1 MQSRVVRPL
10 AVAFLVG
17 AIAACGE
24 RSEAQVEERVLEM
37 TEELA
42 PKVERAVGLPFK
54 VPPAVAVRSREQV
67 RAYMARK
74 MEEDMPPEQL
84 DGMTVAYRLFGLL
97 PDTLD
102 LRELLVSLYTEQV
115 VGYYDPD
122 STTLYVVAGADPLV
136 LKLTLAHELV
146 HVLQGQ
152 YMTLDTMLEPDRDGD
167 RRMAAQAVLEGQA
180 TIASLMVLMPDRG
193 FEDIPN
199 FSETYRQAIKQQHAQ
214 MPVFNSAPLIVR
226 ESIVFPYLE
235 GADFVRWFQK
245 EYGEVQPFDAHMP
258 QSTEQILHPERYR
271 ERDQPIALRLVG
283 TESVTHTDGLG
294 EFETR
299 ILLTTLSGSESV
311 GRAGALY
318 WGGDRYAVYEA
329 GNGEH
334 ALVWWTAWDTAK
346 AADRFATLLDRNWPK
361 HDTTGRVAILVREPV
376 GGRPGVRLVDAP
388 ESWNGW
394 DTMPRVER
402 K

>member
-1 MQSRVVRPL
+1 VRPL
-10 AVAFLVG
+10 AVGLLLFA
-17 AIAACGE
+17 AAACGE
-24 RSEAQVEERVLEM
+24 RSEAQVETRVAEM
-37 TEELA
+37 TEELT
-42 PKVERAVGLPFK
+42 PKIERAIGLPFK
-54 VPPAVAVRSREQV
+54 VPPVVAVRTREQV
-67 RAYMARK
+67 RAYMSRK
-74 MEEDMPPEQL
+74 MDEDMPPEQL

-97 PDTLD
+97 HDTLD

-122 STTLYVVAGADPLV
+122 STMLYVVAGADPLV

-152 YMTLDTMLEPDRDGD
+152 YMTLDTLLEPGRDGD

-180 TIASLMVLMPDRG
+180 TIASLVVLMPDRG
-193 FEDIPN
+193 FEKIPN
-199 FSETYRQAIKQQHAQ
+199 FSETYRQAIKEQHAQ

-235 GADFVRWFQK
+235 GADFVRWFQ
-245 EYGEVQPFDAHMP
+245 EEHGEIQPFDARMP

-271 ERDQPIALRLVG
+271 EQDEPIALIL
-283 TESVTHTDGLG
+283 TDSEPVTHTDGLG

-299 ILLTTLSGSESV
+299 VLLTSLTGSESV
-311 GRAGALY
+311 GRAGALS

-329 GNGEH
+329 GDGEH
-334 ALVWWTAWDTAK
+334 ALVWWTAWDTSK
-346 AADRFATLLDRNWPK
+346 AADRFATLLDRYWPTDDSA
-361 HDTTGRVAILVREPV
+361 HRRMLIEREPV

-388 ESWNGW
+388 DGWSGW
-394 DTMPRVER
+394 DAMPRVER
-402 K
+402 R

>member
-1 MQSRVVRPL
+1 MRL
-10 AVAFLVG
+10 AAIGLLVL
-17 AIAACGE
+17 AAAACGE
-24 RSEAQVEERVLEM
+24 RSEAQVEEQVAAL
-37 TEELA
+37 TEELT

-54 VPPAVAVRSREQV
+54 TSPAVAVRTRDQV

-74 MEEDMPPEQL
+74 MDHDMPPEL
-84 DGMTVAYRLFGLL
+84 LHGMTVAYRLFGLL

-102 LRELLVSLYTEQV
+102 LRTLLVALYTEQV

-122 STTLYVVAGADPLV
+122 STRLYVVDGADPLV

-152 YMTLDTMLEPDRDGD
+152 YLRLDTLLEPGREGD

-180 TIASLMVLMPDRG
+180 TLASLLILMPDRG
-193 FEDIPN
+193 FEDIPD
-199 FSETYRQAIKQQHAQ
+199 FSETYRQAIEQQHAQ
-214 MPVFNSAPLIVR
+214 MPVFSSAPLIVR

-235 GADFVRWFQK
+235 GANFVRWFQR
-245 EYGEVQPFDAHMP
+245 EHGDLQPYDGRMP

-271 ERDQPIALRLVG
+271 ENDQPVSLRLV
-283 TESVTHTDGLG
+283 ESGPIVHSDGLG

-299 ILLTTLSGSESV
+299 ILMTSLTGSTSV
-311 GRAGALY
+311 GRAGALA
-318 WGGDRYAVYEA
+318 WAGDRYAVYEA
-329 GNGEH
+329 VDGEH

-346 AADRFATLLDRNWPK
+346 AADRFATLLRRYWPEPETSDRK
-361 HDTTGRVAILVREPV
+361 SVVEREPV

-388 ESWNGW
+388 ADWRGW
-394 DTMPRVER
+394 RAMPRVER
-402 K
+402 R

>member
-1 MQSRVVRPL
+1 MRPL
-10 AVAFLVG
+10 TIGFLVL
-17 AIAACGE
+17 ASAACGE
-24 RSEAQVEERVLEM
+24 RSEAQVEGRVLEM
-37 TEELA
+37 TEELT

-54 VPPAVAVRSREQV
+54 VPPVVAVRTREQV
-67 RAYMARK
+67 RTYMARK
-74 MEEDMPPEQL
+74 MDDDMPPEQL

-115 VGYYDPD
+115 VGYHDPD

-152 YMTLDTMLEPDRDGD
+152 YMTLDTLLDMSRDGD

-180 TIASLMVLMPDRG
+180 TLASLVVLMPDRG
-193 FEDIPN
+193 FEDIPD

-235 GADFVRWFQK
+235 GANFVRWFQQ
-245 EYGEVQPFDAHMP
+245 EHGEVQPFDSRMP

-271 ERDQPIALRLVG
+271 ENDQPVALRLADRG
-283 TESVTHTDGLG
+283 PVTHTDGLG
-294 EFETR
+294 EFEIR
-299 ILLTTLSGSESV
+299 VLLTSLTGRESV
-311 GRAGALY
+311 GRAGALA
-318 WGGDRYAVYEA
+318 WGGDRYAVYQA

-346 AADRFATLLDRNWPK
+346 AADRFATLLDRHWPK
-361 HDTTGRVAILVREPV
+361 YDSAERRIFIEREPV

-388 ESWNGW
+388 QHWSGW
-394 DTMPRVER
+394 DAMPRVER
-402 K
+402 RE